1 MQDFYRCMEGQEA
14 LANQVA
20 HTACYKLEKDMHYE
34 ARVQAIILYCAS
46 YEKKKVKKEEAR
58 NVFLTRDQYLK
69 VNK

>member
-34 ARVQAIILYCAS
+34 ARVQAIILYCAD
-46 YEKKKVKKEEAR
+46 YGKKRSVKKEEVK
-58 NVFLTRDQYLK
+58 NLFLIREQ
-69 VNK
+69 

>member
-34 ARVQAIILYCAS
+34 ARVQAIILYCAD
-46 YEKKKVKKEEAR
+46 YEKKGRSRKK
-58 NVFLTRDQYLK
+58 K
-69 VNK
+69 